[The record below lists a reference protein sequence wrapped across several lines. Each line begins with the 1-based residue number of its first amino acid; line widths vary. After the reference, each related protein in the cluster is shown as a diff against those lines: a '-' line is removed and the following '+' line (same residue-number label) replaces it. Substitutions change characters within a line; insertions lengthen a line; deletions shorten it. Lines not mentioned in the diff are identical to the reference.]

1 MTEPSRQARQHMRD
15 LPEPALPDTVWQ
27 RVEAGRRLRMQQ
39 RKFGLVGVAM
49 ALLAALSTPVFMGM
63 LGGGDPLPV
72 AHRVVHEPSR
82 SEQDLEAELRALD
95 HALQV
100 AYERGASDA
109 EVAPMWV
116 ARNALLSHPHS
127 RQTRAKNDQT

>member
-1 MTEPSRQARQHMRD
+1 MTEPSRQPHRYMRD

-27 RVEAGRRLRMQQ
+27 RVEAGRRLRMQR
-39 RKFGLVGVAM
+39 RKFGLGAVAT
-49 ALLAALSTPVFMGM
+49 ALLAALSTPLFMGM

-72 AHRVVHEPSR
+72 AHRVAHEPLR
-82 SEQDLEAELRALD
+82 SEQDLQAELRALD

-116 ARNALLSHPHS
+116 ARNALLSRPHS
-127 RQTRAKNDQT
+127 RQSRSKNDQT